1 MNDFKNKTDDELV
14 EMYMQGNST
23 AFDFLLDKYKDRVFT
38 YIFCKVKNEEM
49 ANDIFQDTFLKVISS
64 IQKNKYTGNGL
75 FFSWIIRIAH
85 NLIMDRFRDEKN
97 ASMFVS
103 ENDVQISDLDKNSF
117 TENNR
122 EIEYIRE
129 QNIKEVQALIKMLPQ
144 EQRNV
149 VYMRY
154 FQNLSFREIS
164 EDTGIN
170 INTALGRMRYAILNM
185 RKMAIENDIKLSNIY

>member
-38 YIFCKVKNEEM
+38 YIFCKVKNEEI

>member
-1 MNDFKNKTDDELV
+1 
-14 EMYMQGNST
+14 
-23 AFDFLLDKYKDRVFT
+23 
-38 YIFCKVKNEEM
+38 
-49 ANDIFQDTFLKVISS
+49 
-64 IQKNKYTGNGL
+64 
-75 FFSWIIRIAH
+75 
-85 NLIMDRFRDEKN
+85 
-97 ASMFVS
+97 
-103 ENDVQISDLDKNSF
+103 
-117 TENNR
+117 
-122 EIEYIRE
+122 
-129 QNIKEVQALIKMLPQ
+129 MLPQ